1 MFVCSLLQIEGSRI
15 LQKEDSELK
24 RGLDVFEQGSHDES
38 LEIKKQKLSGIKA
51 L

>member
-1 MFVCSLLQIEGSRI
+1 MFVCSLLQIEGSQI

-24 RGLDVFEQGSHDES
+24 RGLDVFEQGSHDKS
-38 LEIKKQKLSGIKA
+38 LEVKKQELSGTEA